1 MKKIIYGENKN
12 LISKNLKIIR
22 IARGLTQSQLAAK
35 MQVMNVNIDQQMI
48 SKIENNSRFVT
59 DYELACICLILK
71 VELKSLVVNETI
83 SSQYPFT
90 YASCIGVSYSSKRII
105 TFLS

>member
-12 LISKNLKIIR
+12 LISKNLKIFR
-22 IARGLTQSQLAAK
+22 TARGLTQSQLAAK

-71 VELKSLVVNETI
+71 VELKDMLSEFYKENE
-83 SSQYPFT
+83 
-90 YASCIGVSYSSKRII
+90 KE
-105 TFLS
+105 